1 MVIKIEIG
9 KSYVSDRWRI
19 RVGDIDGSTESS
31 GIPKKELLKEIK
43 DAIEE
48 EDDGHDSN
56 CEGSMCYCSGRLR
69 RAKKQRA
76 ETSNTKINS
85 EVEDAN

>member
-1 MVIKIEIG
+1 MTINIEIG
-9 KSYVSDRWRI
+9 KAYISDRWRI
-19 RVGDIDGSTESS
+19 RIGDIQGSTEMSNIS
-31 GIPKKELLKEIK
+31 KEELIKEIL

-69 RAKKQRA
+69 REKEQRD
-76 ETSNTKINS
+76 SQVHGKVTK
-85 EVEDAN
+85 